1 MGDVLKHPV
10 VPVRSWVAF
19 PVEDSADP
27 FQARWIARLNGAF
40 ADAADLGDAPPVSFE
55 VLLDV
60 FRQPEVRMGLPI
72 VFHPHWS
79 VLGGAA

>member
-1 MGDVLKHPV
+1 MGDVLKYPA

-27 FQARWIARLNGAF
+27 FQARWIARLNGAV
-40 ADAADLGDAPPVSFE
+40 ADVTDLGDAPPVPFD
-55 VLLDV
+55 VLLDI

-72 VFHPHWS
+72 VFHPQWS
-79 VLGGAA
+79 ALGGAA